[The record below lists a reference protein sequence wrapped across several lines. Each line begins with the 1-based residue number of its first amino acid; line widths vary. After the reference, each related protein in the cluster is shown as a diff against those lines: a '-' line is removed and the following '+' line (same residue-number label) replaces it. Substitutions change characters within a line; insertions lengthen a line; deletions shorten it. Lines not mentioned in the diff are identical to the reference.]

1 LLFIS
6 QGILSKHP
14 PEAKFQSARS
24 SNPLELDF
32 IGILPHIHAVV
43 ERRAPGKHVYVSAH
57 SFENMP
63 IKVAIVDDDEGIRS
77 SLATLIR
84 RASALRLSG
93 DYPDAET
100 ALKEIPRRPPD
111 VVLMDINLPGIKG
124 VECVRQL
131 KSALPS
137 VQFLML
143 TVYEDS
149 DSLFNSFKA
158 GASGYLLKRT
168 ASARL
173 LEAIHDVHAGG
184 SPMTP
189 QLARR
194 VVQYFTRT
202 PGDDS
207 SVAKL
212 TPGERD
218 FLDQLAA
225 GYAYKEM
232 ANRMNIS
239 IDTVRSY
246 VRTVYE
252 KLHVHSRTEAVVKY
266 LRG

>member
-1 LLFIS
+1 
-6 QGILSKHP
+6 
-14 PEAKFQSARS
+14 
-24 SNPLELDF
+24 
-32 IGILPHIHAVV
+32 
-43 ERRAPGKHVYVSAH
+43 
-57 SFENMP
+57 MP
-63 IKVAIVDDDEGIRS
+63 IKVAIVEDDEGIRS
-77 SLATLIR
+77 SLGALIR
-84 RASALRLSG
+84 RAPALRLAG
-93 DYPDAET
+93 DYPDAEA
-100 ALKEIPRRPPD
+100 ALKEIPLRPPD
-111 VVLMDINLPGIKG
+111 VVLMDINLPGLNG

-131 KSALPS
+131 KSALPA

-143 TVYEDS
+143 TVYEDN
-149 DSLFNSFKA
+149 DSLFNSLKA

-173 LEAIHDVHAGG
+173 LDAIRDVNAGG

-194 VVQYFTRT
+194 VVQFFSR
-202 PGDDS
+202 PGEGQS
-207 SVAKL
+207 GVSKL

-218 FLDQLAA
+218 FLDQLAN
-225 GYAYKEM
+225 GYAYKEI
-232 ANRMNIS
+232 ADRMNIS

>member
-1 LLFIS
+1 MIATIA
-6 QGILSKHP
+6 Q
-14 PEAKFQSARS
+14 
-24 SNPLELDF
+24 
-32 IGILPHIHAVV
+32 
-43 ERRAPGKHVYVSAH
+43 
-57 SFENMP
+57 NMQ
-63 IKVAIVDDDEGIRS
+63 IKVAIVDDDEGIRT
-77 SLATLIR
+77 SLAALIR
-84 RASALRLSG
+84 RAPALKLAG

-100 ALKEIPRRPPD
+100 ALKEIPRHPPD

-131 KSALPS
+131 KSTLPK

-149 DSLFNSFKA
+149 DSLFNSLKA

-173 LEAIHDVHAGG
+173 LEAIRDVHGGG

-194 VVQYFTRT
+194 VVQFFSKPAEGELSASR
-202 PGDDS
+202 
-207 SVAKL
+207 L
-212 TPGERD
+212 TPGERE
-218 FLDQLAA
+218 FLDQLAN
-225 GYAYKEM
+225 GYAYKEI
-232 ANRMNIS
+232 ADRMKIS

>member
-1 LLFIS
+1 MKES
-6 QGILSKHP
+6 MTTGVTEK
-14 PEAKFQSARS
+14 A
-24 SNPLELDF
+24 
-32 IGILPHIHAVV
+32 
-43 ERRAPGKHVYVSAH
+43 
-57 SFENMP
+57 P
-63 IKVAIVDDDEGIRS
+63 IKVAIVDDDEGIRA

-84 RASALRLSG
+84 RAPALRLTG

-100 ALKEIPRRPPD
+100 ALKEIPMRPPD
-111 VVLMDINLPGIKG
+111 VVLMDINLPGING

-131 KSALPS
+131 KTALPH

-143 TVYEDS
+143 TIYEDS
-149 DSLFNSFKA
+149 DSLFNSLKA

-173 LEAIHDVHAGG
+173 IEAIHDVHGGG

-194 VVQYFTRT
+194 VVQFF
-202 PGDDS
+202 
-207 SVAKL
+207 AKPSMDNAPL
-212 TPGERD
+212 ARLAPGEKE
-218 FLDQLAA
+218 FLDQLAK
-225 GYAYKEM
+225 GYAYKEI
-232 ANRMNIS
+232 ADRMKIS

>member
-1 LLFIS
+1 MV
-6 QGILSKHP
+6 
-14 PEAKFQSARS
+14 
-24 SNPLELDF
+24 
-32 IGILPHIHAVV
+32 AVT
-43 ERRAPGKHVYVSAH
+43 AQD
-57 SFENMP
+57 MQ

-77 SLATLIR
+77 GLAALIR
-84 RASALRLSG
+84 RAPNLKLAG
-93 DYPDAET
+93 DYANAEM
-100 ALKEIPRRPPD
+100 ALKEIPRHPPD
-111 VVLMDINLPGIKG
+111 VVLMDINLPGMKG
-124 VECVRQL
+124 HECVRQL
-131 KSALPS
+131 KAALPA

-149 DSLFNSFKA
+149 DSLFNSLKA

-173 LEAIHDVHAGG
+173 LEAIRDVHAGG

-194 VVQYFTRT
+194 VVQFFSK
-202 PGDDS
+202 PAEGDS
-207 SVAKL
+207 PVARL
-212 TPGERD
+212 TPGEKE
-218 FLDQLAA
+218 FLDQLAN
-225 GYAYKEM
+225 GYAYKEI
-232 ANRMNIS
+232 ADRMKIS

>member
-1 LLFIS
+1 
-6 QGILSKHP
+6 
-14 PEAKFQSARS
+14 
-24 SNPLELDF
+24 
-32 IGILPHIHAVV
+32 
-43 ERRAPGKHVYVSAH
+43 
-57 SFENMP
+57 MP
-63 IKVAIVDDDEGIRS
+63 IKIAIVEDDDVIRN
-77 SLATLIR
+77 SLAALIR
-84 RASALRLSG
+84 RARALQLTG
-93 DYPDAET
+93 DYPDGET
-100 ALKEIPRRPPD
+100 ALREIPPHAPD
-111 VVLMDINLPGIKG
+111 VVLMDINLPGMNG

-131 KSALPS
+131 KSIVPT
-137 VQFLML
+137 VQVLML

-149 DSLFNSFKA
+149 DSLFNSLKA

-173 LEAIHDVHAGG
+173 IEAIQDVYSGG

-194 VVQYFTRT
+194 LVQFFSSPSP
-202 PGDDS
+202 PGNPVS
-207 SVAKL
+207 HL

-218 FLDQLAA
+218 FLDQLAK
-225 GYAYKEM
+225 GYAYKEI
-232 ANRMNIS
+232 ADRMEIS

>member
-1 LLFIS
+1 M
-6 QGILSKHP
+6 Q
-14 PEAKFQSARS
+14 
-24 SNPLELDF
+24 
-32 IGILPHIHAVV
+32 V
-43 ERRAPGKHVYVSAH
+43 
-57 SFENMP
+57 
-63 IKVAIVDDDEGIRS
+63 KVAIVDDDEGIRS
-77 SLATLIR
+77 SLSVLIK
-84 RASALRLSG
+84 RASGFKLVGEYANG
-93 DYPDAET
+93 ET
-100 ALKEIPRRPPD
+100 ALKEIPQNLPD

-124 VECVRQL
+124 HECVRQL
-131 KSALPS
+131 KAALPA

-149 DSLFNSFKA
+149 DSLFNSLKA

-173 LEAIHDVHAGG
+173 LEAIRDVHAGG

-194 VVQYFTRT
+194 VVQFFAR
-202 PGDDS
+202 PAKGS
-207 SVAKL
+207 SSLARL
-212 TPGERD
+212 TPGERE
-218 FLDQLAA
+218 FLDQLAN
-225 GYAYKEM
+225 GYAYKEI
-232 ANRMNIS
+232 ADRMKIS

>member
-1 LLFIS
+1 
-6 QGILSKHP
+6 
-14 PEAKFQSARS
+14 
-24 SNPLELDF
+24 
-32 IGILPHIHAVV
+32 VV
-43 ERRAPGKHVYVSAH
+43 AIIAQ
-57 SFENMP
+57 NMQ
-63 IKVAIVDDDEGIRS
+63 IKVAIVDDDEGIRT
-77 SLATLIR
+77 SLAALIR
-84 RASALRLSG
+84 RAPTLKLAG

-100 ALKEIPRRPPD
+100 ALKEIPRHPPD

-131 KSALPS
+131 KSTLPQ

-149 DSLFNSFKA
+149 DSLFNSLKA

-173 LEAIHDVHAGG
+173 LEAIRDVHGGG

-194 VVQYFTRT
+194 VVQFFSHK
-202 PGDDS
+202 PAEGEL
-207 SVAKL
+207 SVSRL
-212 TPGERD
+212 TPGERE
-218 FLDQLAA
+218 FLDQLAN
-225 GYAYKEM
+225 GYAYKEI
-232 ANRMNIS
+232 ADRMKIS

>member
-1 LLFIS
+1 M
-6 QGILSKHP
+6 Q
-14 PEAKFQSARS
+14 
-24 SNPLELDF
+24 
-32 IGILPHIHAVV
+32 
-43 ERRAPGKHVYVSAH
+43 
-57 SFENMP
+57 
-63 IKVAIVDDDEGIRS
+63 IKVAIVDDDAEIRA
-77 SLATLIR
+77 SLAALIR
-84 RASALRLSG
+84 RSANFRLAG
-93 DYPDAET
+93 EYANAET
-100 ALKEIPRRPPD
+100 ALKEIPRHPPD

-124 VECVRQL
+124 YDCVRQL
-131 KSALPS
+131 KAALPT

-149 DSLFNSFKA
+149 DSLFNSLKA

-173 LEAIHDVHAGG
+173 LEAIQDVHAGG

-194 VVQYFTRT
+194 VVQFFAQ
-202 PGDDS
+202 PAADS
-207 SVAKL
+207 SSLARL
-212 TPGERD
+212 TPGEKD
-218 FLDQLAA
+218 FLDQLAN
-225 GYAYKEM
+225 GYAYKEI
-232 ANRMNIS
+232 AERMKIS

>member
-1 LLFIS
+1 M
-6 QGILSKHP
+6 
-14 PEAKFQSARS
+14 
-24 SNPLELDF
+24 SNAGE
-32 IGILPHIHAVV
+32 
-43 ERRAPGKHVYVSAH
+43 K
-57 SFENMP
+57 MP

-77 SLATLIR
+77 SLASLIR
-84 RASALRLSG
+84 RVSSFRLSG

-100 ALKEIPRRPPD
+100 ALRELPRRPAD
-111 VVLMDINLPGIKG
+111 VVLMDINLPGMNG

-131 KSALPS
+131 KIALPATQ
-137 VQFLML
+137 VLML

-149 DSLFNSFKA
+149 DSLFNSLKA

-173 LEAIHDVHAGG
+173 VEAIRDVNAGG

-194 VVQYFTRT
+194 VVQFFAQ
-202 PGDDS
+202 PAENAPPVSG
-207 SVAKL
+207 L
-212 TPGERD
+212 TPGEKE
-218 FLDQLAA
+218 FLEQLAK
-225 GYAYKEM
+225 GYAYKEI
-232 ANRMNIS
+232 ADRMRIS